1 MVDINQIINLLY
13 NKLNLNIDKSQLI
26 SESYLLTID
35 ELDSQLLPTNFYDV
49 MDYKSYQI
57 LFFYYADITV
67 YIFYNPNMTK
77 KLLTGILKQE
87 RLVFSEYEQ
96 I

>member
-1 MVDINQIINLLY
+1 MVDINQITDLLY
-13 NKLNLNIDKSQLI
+13 NKLNLNIDKSKLI

-49 MDYKSYQI
+49 MKHKSYRVIFFIMKI
-57 LFFYYADITV
+57 LRF
-67 YIFYNPNMTK
+67 IFSI
-77 KLLTGILKQE
+77 IL
-87 RLVFSEYEQ
+87 

>member
-1 MVDINQIINLLY
+1 MVDTNQITDLLY

-35 ELDSQLLPTNFYDV
+35 ELDSQLLPTNFYDL
-49 MDYKSYQI
+49 MNPQSYRVI
-57 LFFYYADITV
+57 FFYYEDITV

-77 KLLTGILKQE
+77 KLLTGILKEE
-87 RLVFSEYEQ
+87 RLVFSEYEK

>member
-1 MVDINQIINLLY
+1 MVDINQITDLLY

-35 ELDSQLLPTNFYDV
+35 ELDSQLLPTNFYDS
-49 MDYKSYQI
+49 MNHQSYRVI
-57 LFFYYADITV
+57 FFYYEDITV

-77 KLLTGILKQE
+77 KLLTGILKEE
-87 RLVFSEYEQ
+87 RLVCSE
-96 I
+96 

>member
-13 NKLNLNIDKSQLI
+13 NKLNLNIDKSELI

>member
-1 MVDINQIINLLY
+1 MVDINQITDLLY

-49 MDYKSYQI
+49 MKHKSYRVI
-57 LFFYYADITV
+57 FFYPD
-67 YIFYNPNMTK
+67 MTK

-87 RLVFSEYEQ
+87 RLVFSKYEK

>member
-13 NKLNLNIDKSQLI
+13 NKLNLNIDKSELI

-57 LFFYYADITV
+57 LFFYYADIKV

>member
-13 NKLNLNIDKSQLI
+13 NKLNLNIDHSELI

-49 MDYKSYQI
+49 MKHKSYRVI
-57 LFFYYADITV
+57 FFYYDDIII
-67 YIFYNPNMTK
+67 YIFYNPDMTK

-87 RLVFSEYEQ
+87 RLVFSKYEK

>member
-13 NKLNLNIDKSQLI
+13 NKLNLNINYSELI

-49 MDYKSYQI
+49 MKHKSYQVI
-57 LFFYYADITV
+57 FFYYADITV
-67 YIFYNPNMTK
+67 YIFYNPDMTK

-87 RLVFSEYEQ
+87 RLVFSKYEK

>member
-1 MVDINQIINLLY
+1 MVDINQITDLLY
-13 NKLNLNIDKSQLI
+13 NKLNLNINHSELI

-35 ELDSQLLPTNFYDV
+35 ELDSKLLPTNFYDI
-49 MDYKSYQI
+49 MNYKSYQV
-57 LFFYYADITV
+57 LFFYYANITV

-87 RLVFSEYEQ
+87 RLVFCEYEK

>member
-1 MVDINQIINLLY
+1 MVDINQITDLLY

-35 ELDSQLLPTNFYDV
+35 ELDSQLLPTNFYDL
-49 MDYKSYQI
+49 MNHQSYRVI
-57 LFFYYADITV
+57 FFYYEDITV
-67 YIFYNPNMTK
+67 YIFYNLNMTK

-87 RLVFSEYEQ
+87 RLVFSEYEK